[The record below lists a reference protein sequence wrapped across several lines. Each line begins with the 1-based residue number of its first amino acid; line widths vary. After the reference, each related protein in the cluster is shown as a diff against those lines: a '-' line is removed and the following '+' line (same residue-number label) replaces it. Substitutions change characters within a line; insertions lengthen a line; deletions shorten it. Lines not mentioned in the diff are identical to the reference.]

1 MNKRG
6 LKLSCVT
13 LSLKKFVKYFNGF
26 QAVTLLCAQG
36 LSQKIKFKNP
46 GIGFL
51 CFTKFSNQAG
61 DEEIFSFTAET
72 L

>member
-1 MNKRG
+1 
-6 LKLSCVT
+6 
-13 LSLKKFVKYFNGF
+13 VKYFNGF